1 MFHENRGERERQRHD
16 TVAGSDD
23 RHKRAEMR
31 EYACATREAKAAK
44 TRGRLMSQSMRRMGT
59 IVGAVVVCG
68 AVVWMAAPA
77 MALPAGSVANVIVNG
92 DFESGPDWGG
102 LNNPPQGWEQLLG
115 GRQRLMHRS
124 RVPMR

>member
-1 MFHENRGERERQRHD
+1 
-16 TVAGSDD
+16 
-23 RHKRAEMR
+23 
-31 EYACATREAKAAK
+31 
-44 TRGRLMSQSMRRMGT
+44 MSQSMRRMGT

-124 RVPMR
+124 RAPMQSAAAGVQCISTRSKQSLLKDT